1 VTTRSGGFPAFVD
14 GRVIPA
20 GQPAMVPAHD
30 AGFRTGW
37 GAFTTLRARGVDAAL
52 LERHVTRLADDA
64 AAIGIPIGADD
75 VLVAARSLLAVERG
89 VDQVVVRI
97 TVTAGGP
104 VDVDA
109 WPQVAAGHA
118 SLVITLHAAPALP
131 APPVRAITHDA
142 RRWPG
147 AVKSTS
153 YLASVLATRDAR
165 AAGADVAVLCDGDEL
180 LETAEGNL
188 FALLDDEL
196 ADAAWPDGRLL
207 PGLTRELVRR
217 RSSGPRTQG
226 QDRTVASPRRRARPC
241 AAGHLVRGRHPHRA
255 DARRSPPARRC
266 GAPGRGG
273 RPPGPRAPPAGRC
286 SPRWSAGDAE
296 RLGRV
301 RSARRL
307 SRRGPRGPR
316 GRARRASPGGR

>member
-118 SLVITLHAAPALP
+118 SLVITLHAAPALL

-188 FALLDDEL
+188 FALLDDDL
-196 ADAAWPDGRLL
+196 LTPAADGRLL
-207 PGLTRELVRR
+207 PGLTRELVVAAAADLGLRVRTAPLRR
-217 RSSGPRTQG
+217 RDVERARALLVTSSVAGI
-226 QDRTVASPRRRARPC
+226 RTVRTLDGHPLPDGAELLAEVADLRARVHPQLD
-241 AAGHLVRGRHPHRA
+241 AARHP
-255 DARRSPPARRC
+255 
-266 GAPGRGG
+266 
-273 RPPGPRAPPAGRC
+273 
-286 SPRWSAGDAE
+286 
-296 RLGRV
+296 
-301 RSARRL
+301 
-307 SRRGPRGPR
+307 
-316 GRARRASPGGR
+316 